1 MPDTPEAENKDLI
14 SRAVR
19 GDADAFE
26 CLVNDYYEVMFKM
39 AYKWCANQRDAEDI
53 TQEACIKLARG
64 ISGYKGDSKFTSW
77 LYRLVI
83 NTAKDWYKSQ
93 NRHPDGAELIESF
106 AAEDTK
112 PDEKIYA
119 GQVWEQVHKL
129 PEAEKE
135 SLLLVMG
142 QGLSHKEAAK
152 ISGVKE
158 STISWRIHEARKKLQ
173 AIFGKEQNYG

>member
-1 MPDTPEAENKDLI
+1 MPETPEAENKDLI
-14 SRAVR
+14 NRAVR

-26 CLVNDYYEVMFKM
+26 DLVNNYYEVMFKM
-39 AYKWCANQRDAEDI
+39 AYKWCTNQRDAEDI

-64 ISGYKGDSKFTSW
+64 IASYKADSKFTSW

-93 NRHPDGAELIESF
+93 NRHPDSTELIETF
-106 AAEDTK
+106 AAEDSK
-112 PDEKIYA
+112 PDEKIYVN
-119 GQVWEQVHKL
+119 QVWEQVHKL

-135 SLLLVMG
+135 SLLLVIG
-142 QGLSHKEAAK
+142 QGLSHKEAAQ